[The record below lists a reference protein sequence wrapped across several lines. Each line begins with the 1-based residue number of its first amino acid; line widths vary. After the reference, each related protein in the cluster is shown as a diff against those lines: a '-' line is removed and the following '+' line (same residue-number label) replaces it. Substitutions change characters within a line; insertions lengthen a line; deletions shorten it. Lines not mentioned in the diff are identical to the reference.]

1 MKRRKQ
7 IIRLLYEVTNN
18 RFLDYIYTLL
28 KEFVKSERQDKY
40 ASASKQTIKTAAM
53 KEKLAA
59 VQGNVELRYQ
69 GQGLRS

>member
-7 IIRLLYEVTNN
+7 IIRLIYEVTNN

-40 ASASKQTIKTAAM
+40 AKCEQTDKQ
-53 KEKLAA
+53 
-59 VQGNVELRYQ
+59 
-69 GQGLRS
+69 